1 MDMVTIHPRR
11 LISPV
16 RIVAGCLYL
25 FAKVALLVDN
35 RSLAG
40 SFLGFSGRLSG
51 LLSLRWRSAR
61 VALSGCLRHSVPRRS
76 RPACLPPPGGGAFA
90 CGHCHGIVR
99 LRQPILALL
108 RHNKCA
114 PAGVIIRGK
123 AADRLLYIKI
133 CDRLCSGQTE

>member
-1 MDMVTIHPRR
+1 MVTIHPRR
-11 LISPV
+11 LIFP
-16 RIVAGCLYL
+16 RAYCGRLPL
-25 FAKVALLVDN
+25 FVAKVALLVDN

-40 SFLGFSGRLSG
+40 SFLGFSGRLSR

-76 RPACLPPPGGGAFA
+76 LPACLPPPGGGAFA